1 MDHNH
6 LTPKDIER
14 LIQEAGVVATK
25 ASGMRPS
32 PTKLKTAKEAKRN
45 ELAWRVL
52 NQIARDGNSESR
64 ALASA
69 VLKPIF

>member
-1 MDHNH
+1 MDPNH
-6 LTPKDIER
+6 LTPKDIHR
-14 LIQEAGVVATK
+14 LIQEAGVIATK

-32 PTKLKTAKEAKRN
+32 PTQLKTAQEAKRN

-69 VLKPIF
+69 VLKPIL